1 MKRIGI
7 VAALEREIAPLLEPG
22 KFGFVRFD
30 SSRTHWENEF
40 MLVECGGIGAKAA
53 AAAAERL
60 LASGEIK
67 LLITAGIAGALT
79 PGAEIGQVML
89 PSVVLDETSGQRY
102 KTCSRHPGILVTAAS
117 VADSAAKQA
126 LRQRTGADLVDME
139 AAAVAAVAAAHQ
151 VPFLAVKAISDTL
164 EQRLPPL
171 HRFVREGRF
180 RTPAFLLWAALRP
193 HWWAAILQLGDQT
206 QIAARKLSFALS
218 TLAVTEDW
226 APDAEPRIVV
236 ELK

>member
-7 VAALEREIAPLLEPG
+7 VAALEREIAPLLEPD
-22 KFGFVRFD
+22 KFGFVRSP
-30 SSRTHWENEF
+30 SSSTRWENEF

-67 LLITAGIAGALT
+67 LLISAGIAGALT
-79 PGAEIGQVML
+79 PDAEVGQVML
-89 PSVVLDETSGQRY
+89 PSMVLDDVSGQRY
-102 KTCSRHPGILVTAAS
+102 TTCSRHPGILVTATA
-117 VADSAAKQA
+117 VAGSAEKQT

-139 AAAVAAVAAAHQ
+139 AAAVAAVAEAHR
-151 VPFLAVKAISDTL
+151 VPFLAVKAVSDTL

-171 HRFVREGRF
+171 HRFVRDGRF
-180 RTPAFLLWAALRP
+180 RTPAFVLWAVLRP
-193 HWWAAILQLGDQT
+193 RWWAAILQLADQT

-226 APDAEPRIVV
+226 APDAEPRI
-236 ELK
+236 LLS